1 MSEVE
6 DRLAIADTLYRFAA
20 GLDEKDAAMFGA
32 VFTEDAIH
40 DFSRGAQAMGMEFA
54 PIHGRDAIVEAFLP
68 ALTEQ
73 TTSHSVTNIRI
84 ALDDDTARALTLT
97 DATHL
102 TRPGHDRRVFA
113 KNRYTIDLR
122 RAPEGWQISHLV
134 IENVWWEGDLGVLT
148 GAL

>member
-6 DRLAIADTLYRFAA
+6 DRLAIEDTLYRFAA

-40 DFSRGAQAMGMEFA
+40 DFSKGARSMGMEFS
-54 PIHGRDAIVEAFLP
+54 PIQGREKIVNAFLP
-68 ALTEQ
+68 ALAAQ
-73 TTSHSVTNIRI
+73 TTSHSITNIRI
-84 ALDDDTARALTLT
+84 ALAGDTARALTLT

-102 TRPGHDRRVFA
+102 TRPEHDRKVFA
-113 KNRYTIDLR
+113 KNRYTIDLQR
-122 RAPEGWQISHLV
+122 GVDGWQISHLV
-134 IENVWWEGDLGVLT
+134 IENVWWDGDLGVLT